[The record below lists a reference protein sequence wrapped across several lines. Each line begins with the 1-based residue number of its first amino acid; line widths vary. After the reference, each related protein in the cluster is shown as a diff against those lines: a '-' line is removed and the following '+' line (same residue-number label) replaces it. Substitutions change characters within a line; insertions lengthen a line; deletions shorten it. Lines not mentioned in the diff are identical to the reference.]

1 MAINNG
7 KVDDNFIFGFLMG
20 NLTKDDTK
28 KVSPNRGNVK
38 TLILL
43 QINKVSNDTIKSL
56 DF

>member
-28 KVSPNRGNVK
+28 KLVL
-38 TLILL
+38 T
-43 QINKVSNDTIKSL
+43 KVM
-56 DF
+56 